1 MKILAQIILALMIFF
16 CGCHKKQVVH
26 QSPPFDPLKEFL
38 RTHGEHIQLLA
49 IKYQIP
55 KGKAE
60 KIAWEYYGRH
70 DLAYSYLRHNK
81 VPDVDHINDDVSKT
95 ISELAAANGL
105 TEQTVA
111 GFLADMRLFEGSSSE

>member
-60 KIAWEYYGRH
+60 KDSVGVLWAPR
-70 DLAYSYLRHNK
+70 L
-81 VPDVDHINDDVSKT
+81 
-95 ISELAAANGL
+95 GL
-105 TEQTVA
+105 Q
-111 GFLADMRLFEGSSSE
+111 LFTT

>member
-1 MKILAQIILALMIFF
+1 
-16 CGCHKKQVVH
+16 
-26 QSPPFDPLKEFL
+26 
-38 RTHGEHIQLLA
+38 
-49 IKYQIP
+49 
-55 KGKAE
+55 
-60 KIAWEYYGRH
+60 
-70 DLAYSYLRHNK
+70 